1 LRDVGKTVID
11 LGICPTP
18 TVQFAVEDHEAA
30 GGIVITA
37 SHNPLPW
44 NGLKFIGADGI
55 FLDAAEMKRLQ
66 TRRIEIQAQQESY
79 QEAEGSIE
87 TYERVVDDHIESVL
101 ALPYLDEDLIQ
112 KAGFRVV
119 VDAVNGAAYRAIPE
133 LLRRLG
139 CEVVEINCH
148 YDQPFPRSPE
158 PLPEN
163 LTELNKTV
171 LDNKAHLGFAIDPDG
186 DRLAI
191 VSDIGQPISEEYTL
205 VLATK
210 LVLSKFPN
218 LDQKVVTNLS
228 TTMAVDVIAKEYG
241 ASVIRTPIGEINVAK
256 KMQEVDAAIG
266 GEGNGGVLLP
276 EAHLGRDSLVAAALI
291 LQLLAEEARPLSVL
305 MQDLPH
311 YEMIKLKVPRGN
323 LELGD
328 VIEDLKKLV
337 TPEEIDQQDGIKFI
351 WQDRWVHLRPS
362 NTEPIIRIYAEALTK
377 QVAELT
383 AQPFTNFFNQQI

>member
-1 LRDVGKTVID
+1 
-11 LGICPTP
+11 
-18 TVQFAVEDHEAA
+18 
-30 GGIVITA
+30 
-37 SHNPLPW
+37 
-44 NGLKFIGADGI
+44 
-55 FLDAAEMKRLQ
+55 
-66 TRRIEIQAQQESY
+66 
-79 QEAEGSIE
+79 
-87 TYERVVDDHIESVL
+87 
-101 ALPYLDEDLIQ
+101 
-112 KAGFRVV
+112 
-119 VDAVNGAAYRAIPE
+119 
-133 LLRRLG
+133 
-139 CEVVEINCH
+139 
-148 YDQPFPRSPE
+148 
-158 PLPEN
+158 
-163 LTELNKTV
+163 
-171 LDNKAHLGFAIDPDG
+171 
-186 DRLAI
+186 
-191 VSDIGQPISEEYTL
+191 
-205 VLATK
+205 
-210 LVLSKFPN
+210 
-218 LDQKVVTNLS
+218 
-228 TTMAVDVIAKEYG
+228 MAVDVIAKEYG

-311 YEMIKLKVPRGN
+311 YEMIKLKVPQGN